1 VNDALKQ
8 GSHLGNYE
16 FLKYFLFTTFFQRMY
31 LRKGKIIVI
40 EGIDKAGKTTQ
51 AKLLQEN
58 LRTKCIRFDFP
69 DYSTPVGKEIKKFLD
84 GKRGYSDEVKMILL
98 SANRWEKKAEIER
111 VIGKGTTIIMN
122 RYFQSN
128 LVYGISKGLKLDWL
142 LALDKGLPG
151 ADLVIV
157 IDIKTNTLV
166 TRSKH
171 GIIDT
176 FEKDL
181 ELIRKVKKNYR
192 ILANKFNWSI
202 IDGEKSVDDVHYQVL
217 KIVKK
222 IVKI

>member
-1 VNDALKQ
+1 
-8 GSHLGNYE
+8 
-16 FLKYFLFTTFFQRMY
+16 

-51 AKLLQEN
+51 AKLLQKK
-58 LRTKCIRFDFP
+58 LRGKCVKFDFP

-84 GKRGYSDEVKMILL
+84 GKRNYSDEVKMILL
-98 SANRWEKKAEIER
+98 SANRWEKKAEIEK

-122 RYFQSN
+122 RYYQSN

-142 LALDKGLPG
+142 LALDKALPR

-166 TRSKH
+166 TRSKNS
-171 GIIDT
+171 IVDT
-176 FEKDL
+176 FEKDV

-192 ILANKFNWSI
+192 ILANKFNWRI
-202 IDGEKSVDDVHYQVL
+202 IDGEKSVDDVHNQVL

>member
-1 VNDALKQ
+1 
-8 GSHLGNYE
+8 
-16 FLKYFLFTTFFQRMY
+16 MY

-51 AKLLQEN
+51 AKLLQKK
-58 LRTKCIRFDFP
+58 LRSKCVRFDFP
-69 DYSTPVGKEIKKFLD
+69 DYSTPVGKEIKQFLD

-98 SANRWEKKAEIER
+98 SANRWEKKAEIQR

-122 RYFQSN
+122 RYYQSN

-142 LALDKGLPG
+142 LALDKGLPR
-151 ADLVIV
+151 ADLVLV

-166 TRSKH
+166 TRSKN

-192 ILANKFNWSI
+192 ILADKFNWSI

>member
-1 VNDALKQ
+1 
-8 GSHLGNYE
+8 
-16 FLKYFLFTTFFQRMY
+16 MY

-51 AKLLQEN
+51 AKLLQKK
-58 LRTKCIRFDFP
+58 LRSKCIKFDFP
-69 DYSTPVGKEIKKFLD
+69 DYSTPIGKEIKKFLD
-84 GKRGYSDEVKMILL
+84 GKRNYSDEVKMILL
-98 SANRWEKKAEIER
+98 SANRWEKKAEIEK

-122 RYFQSN
+122 RYYQSN

-142 LALDKGLPG
+142 LALDKGLPR

-166 TRSKH
+166 TRSKNN
-171 GIIDT
+171 IVDT
-176 FEKDL
+176 FEKDV

-192 ILANKFNWSI
+192 ILANKFNWRI
-202 IDGEKSVDDVHYQVL
+202 IDGEKSVDDVHDEVL

>member
-1 VNDALKQ
+1 
-8 GSHLGNYE
+8 
-16 FLKYFLFTTFFQRMY
+16 MY

-51 AKLLQEN
+51 AKLLQKK
-58 LRTKCIRFDFP
+58 LRSKCVRFDFP
-69 DYSTPVGKEIKKFLD
+69 DYSTPVGKEIKQFLD

-98 SANRWEKKAEIER
+98 SANRWEKKGEIEKM
-111 VIGKGTTIIMN
+111 VSKGTTVIMN
-122 RYFQSN
+122 RYYQSN

-142 LALDKGLPG
+142 LSLDKGLPK

-157 IDIKTNTLV
+157 IDIRPKTLV
-166 TRSKH
+166 SRSKNVV
-171 GIIDT
+171 DT
-176 FEKDL
+176 FEKDM
-181 ELIRKVKKNYR
+181 ELIRRVKKNYR